1 MGIKHP
7 TIDLEVFGYK
17 HDYNELSGYYDNNW
31 ITGSITTQNN
41 EVQKLEMLQVEELS
55 MLRDWI
61 ASTVS
66 TEEKEM
72 EFVFIDSTIR
82 IIAKNDG
89 QETRYNIMVFEDCTP
104 KFIEITR
111 DDVQMLSTKIS
122 NYILTYK
129 IR

>member
-1 MGIKHP
+1 MSTQQP
-7 TIDLEVFGYK
+7 TIDLEVFGYT
-17 HDYNELSGYYDNNW
+17 HEYNERSSYYDNNW

-61 ASTVS
+61 TSTVS

-89 QETRYNIMVFEDCTP
+89 QETRYNIMVFDDCTP
-104 KFIEITR
+104 KSIEITR

-122 NYILTYK
+122 NYILTFK

>member
-41 EVQKLEMLQVEELS
+41 EVQKLEMLQIEELS

-104 KFIEITR
+104 KSIEITR

>member
-1 MGIKHP
+1 MSTKHP

-17 HDYNELSGYYDNNW
+17 HEYNELSGYYDNNW

-61 ASTVS
+61 TSTVS

-89 QETRYNIMVFEDCTP
+89 QETRYNIMVFDDCTP
-104 KFIEITR
+104 KSIEITR